1 MSEATLS
8 NCMYASSAYGLKIA
22 SERPLL
28 DPIHSSGD
36 PDVTVQFG
44 PLDSVSSE
52 PDQGQNI
59 VVELPFNLK
68 FSIQNG
74 CEIIV
79 DVPSDID
86 FSLVR
91 PHILGTGMAFVLRQR
106 GFLVLHASCV
116 AKGDEAIAFLGG
128 SGWGKST
135 LASAFH
141 QHGYRLITDDVM
153 AIQMNTS
160 IPQVWPS
167 FPEVKLLPDAAD
179 VLQVSDQTSL
189 RQPLGY
195 KQTQRLDAQ
204 FTTQPVS
211 LRQFYVLRLGEQHQI
226 EPMSQTQS
234 FVELIQHSRA
244 IKTLRDPS
252 VRVQHFHQC
261 SELVKVVPMGYLKRP
276 RSLEQLPQVIQK
288 IEEHLGYLSSSDRR

>member
-1 MSEATLS
+1 MQI
-8 NCMYASSAYGLKIA
+8 SSAYGLKIA

-28 DPIHSSGD
+28 DPIHFSGK
-36 PDVTVQFG
+36 PDVWVRFG
-44 PLDSVSSE
+44 SLDSLSSE
-52 PDQGQNI
+52 SSQGQNI
-59 VVELPFNLK
+59 VFELPCNLK
-68 FSIQNG
+68 FSIRNG
-74 CEIIV
+74 CEIVV
-79 DVPSDID
+79 DAPPEID
-86 FSLVR
+86 FSIVR
-91 PHILGTGMAFVLRQR
+91 PHILGSGMAFVLRQR

-153 AIQMNTS
+153 AIQMDTS
-160 IPQVWPS
+160 APQVIPS

-179 VLQVSDQTSL
+179 ILQLSDRTAL
-189 RQPLGY
+189 LKPMGY

-204 FTTQPVS
+204 FTTHPVT
-211 LRQFYVLRLGEQHQI
+211 LKQFYVLRLGEQHHI
-226 EPMSQTQS
+226 EPTPRTQS

-252 VRVQHFHQC
+252 VKVQHFHQC
-261 SELVKVVPMGYLKRP
+261 SELVKVVPMGYLQRP
-276 RSLEQLPQVIQK
+276 RSLEQLSQVIQG

>member
-8 NCMYASSAYGLKIA
+8 NCMYVSSAYGLKIA

-28 DPIHSSGD
+28 DPIHSNGE
-36 PDVTVQFG
+36 PDVTVWFG
-44 PLDSVSSE
+44 PIDSVSFE

-59 VVELPFNLK
+59 WVELPFNLK
-68 FSIQNG
+68 FFIRNG

-79 DVPSDID
+79 DVPPGID

-91 PHILGTGMAFVLRQR
+91 PHILGSGMAFVLRQR

-153 AIQMNTS
+153 AIQMDTS

-179 VLQVSDQTSL
+179 VLQVSDRTAL
-189 RQPLGY
+189 PQPLGY

-211 LRQFYVLRLGEQHQI
+211 LKQVYVLRLGEQHQI
-226 EPMSQTQS
+226 EPMSRSQS

-252 VRVQHFHQC
+252 VMVQHFHQC

-276 RSLEQLPQVIQK
+276 RSLEQLSQAIQRV
-288 IEEHLGYLSSSDRR
+288 EDHLGYLSSSDRR

>member
-1 MSEATLS
+1 
-8 NCMYASSAYGLKIA
+8 MYVSSAYGLKIA

-28 DPIHSSGD
+28 DPIHSSGE
-36 PDVTVQFG
+36 PDVMVRFG
-44 PLDSVSSE
+44 SIDSVSSE

-59 VVELPFNLK
+59 WVELPFNLK
-68 FSIQNG
+68 FSIRNG
-74 CEIIV
+74 CEILV
-79 DVPSDID
+79 DVPPGID

-91 PHILGTGMAFVLRQR
+91 PHILGSGMAFVLRQR

-153 AIQMNTS
+153 AIQMDTS

-179 VLQVSDQTSL
+179 ILQVSDRTSL
-189 RQPLGY
+189 LQPLGY

-211 LRQFYVLRLGEQHQI
+211 LKQFYVLRLGEQHQI
-226 EPMSQTQS
+226 EPMPRTQS

-276 RSLEQLPQVIQK
+276 RSLEQLSQVIQRV
-288 IEEHLGYLSSSDRR
+288 EDHLGYLSSSDRR